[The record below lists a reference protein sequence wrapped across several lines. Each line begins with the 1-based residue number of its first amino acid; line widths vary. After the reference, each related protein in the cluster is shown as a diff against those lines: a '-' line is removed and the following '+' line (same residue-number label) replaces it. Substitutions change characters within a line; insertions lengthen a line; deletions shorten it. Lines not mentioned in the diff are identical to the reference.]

1 VFDDF
6 SDEDDVYVVESTPD
20 QMISVR
26 EQLEADGFSVL
37 SSEIMLTPQN
47 SVNVEGETAKRVM
60 QLLEALDDHDD
71 VQKVSAN
78 FDFDDAEIE
87 EVS

>member
-1 VFDDF
+1 V
-6 SDEDDVYVVESTPD
+6 
-20 QMISVR
+20 I
-26 EQLEADGFSVL
+26 
-37 SSEIMLTPQN
+37 
-47 SVNVEGETAKRVM
+47 